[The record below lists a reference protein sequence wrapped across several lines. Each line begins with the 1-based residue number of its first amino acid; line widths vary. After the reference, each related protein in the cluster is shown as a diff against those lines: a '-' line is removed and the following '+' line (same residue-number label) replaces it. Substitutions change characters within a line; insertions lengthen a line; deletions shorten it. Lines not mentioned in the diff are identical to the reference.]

1 MKRRIVATLLAAVIT
16 ATTIGC
22 GGAANQGAAAAPEGS
37 PEAASET
44 SEEAATVEAAESSD
58 AKEASAGS
66 ASKYQTTYGS
76 KQFDNVTISVELFDR
91 SNAPEGSTIT
101 ENRWTK
107 YCRDAMAKVGINVEF
122 VAVPRGDEVTKMQTM
137 MSTNTAPTILGT
149 YTFSYARDYF
159 DQGGIWDLTDFVAGD
174 DQAVNLKKYI
184 GQNCL
189 DFGTTENGQTFGIV
203 ARRATVA
210 QHNIF
215 IRKDWLD
222 ALGLDVP
229 KNTDELYEACVKFVN
244 ENPDGL
250 APSEVF
256 GAIFDGLSQWNNDSI
271 VFRAFSKDANDK
283 KALAVGS
290 GFEYYTDEGYIDY
303 LKYVNKF
310 YNEGL
315 MNKEY
320 FAQSD
325 DQLKE
330 YFVTDR
336 IGFLEANVGYNV
348 DILRG
353 GLLQTLKENYP
364 NADMIAMHPFESNV
378 YPGESFQPA
387 YGEGG
392 LMCFCPLTATEEQVE
407 AAITYLDWL
416 STEEGGFA
424 IYHGIEGE
432 HFNYNEDG
440 VPIPIDA
447 DFNQK
452 DKDWIRTDLF
462 LVGNQGYFTDTESF
476 NLNIA
481 ADNPGWEQYTIDD
494 YEAALEGTLIAGPLD
509 LPTPESQ
516 VEASNDLNIVRENY
530 LTKCI
535 TCNPEEVE
543 GIYEEWRKAAED
555 AGIRQV
561 LADREA
567 VYDAV
572 HP

>member
-1 MKRRIVATLLAAVIT
+1 MKRRIVATFLAAAIAV
-16 ATTIGC
+16 TTVGC
-22 GGAANQGAAAAPEGS
+22 GASAGQGVAGVKNDGAS
-37 PEAASET
+37 D
-44 SEEAATVEAAESSD
+44 SSD
-58 AKEASAGS
+58 ATGEDESDEAKTESEENAEASGT

-101 ENRWTK
+101 ENRWTR
-107 YCRDAMAKVGINVEF
+107 YCQDAMAKVGINLEF

-159 DQGGIWDLTDFVAGD
+159 DQGGIWDLTDFIAGE

-189 DFGTTENGQTFGIV
+189 DFGTTENGQMFGVV

-256 GAIFDGLSQWNNDSI
+256 GAIFDGLSQWNNDTI
-271 VFRAFSKDANDK
+271 VFRAFSKDANDPR
-283 KALAVGS
+283 ALAIGS

-303 LKYVNKF
+303 LKYVNRF

-320 FAQSD
+320 FAQTD

-353 GLLQTLKENYP
+353 GLLQTLKETYP
-364 NADMIAMHPFESNV
+364 DADMVAMHPLDSNV
-378 YPGESFQPA
+378 YPGEQFQPA

-416 STEEGGFA
+416 STEEGGFT

-432 HFNYNEDG
+432 HFNYNDDG

-447 DFNQK
+447 DFNQA

-509 LPTPESQ
+509 LPAPESQ

-530 LTKCI
+530 LTQCI
-535 TCNPEEVE
+535 TCKPEEVE
-543 GIYEEWRKAAED
+543 GKYAEWRAAAEA
-555 AGIRQV
+555 AGIQQV

-567 VYDAV
+567 VYDSV
-572 HP
+572 H

>member
-1 MKRRIVATLLAAVIT
+1 MKKKRFVATVIAAVMALSIVACADGGNADVSAA
-16 ATTIGC
+16 
-22 GGAANQGAAAAPEGS
+22 GGD
-37 PEAASET
+37 AS
-44 SEEAATVEAAESSD
+44 SETVEASADTASLDNSEEESST
-58 AKEASAGS
+58 
-66 ASKYQTTYGS
+66 YQTTYGS
-76 KQFDNVTISVELFDR
+76 KQFDDVTISVELFDR

-101 ENRWTK
+101 ENRWTQ
-107 YCRDAMAKVGINVEF
+107 YAQEAMKKVGINLEF

-149 YTFSYARDYF
+149 YTYSYVRDYF
-159 DQGGIWDLTDFVAGD
+159 DQGGVWDLSDFISGS

-184 GQNCL
+184 GDNCL
-189 DFGTTENGQTFGIV
+189 SFGNTENGETFGIA

-229 KNTDELYEACVKFVN
+229 KTTDELYEAVVKFVN

-250 APSEVF
+250 APSDVF
-256 GAIFDGLSQWNNDSI
+256 GSIFDGLQAWNNDTI
-271 VFRAFSKDANDK
+271 IFRAFSKDAMDK
-283 KALAVGS
+283 RALAIGS
-290 GFEYYTDEGYIDY
+290 GYEYYTDEGYIDY
-303 LKYVNKF
+303 LRYVNKF

-320 FAQSD
+320 FAQTD

-330 YFVTDR
+330 YFVTNR
-336 IGFLEANVGYNV
+336 IGFLESNVGYNV

-364 NADMIAMHPFESNV
+364 NADMIAMQPLESNV
-378 YPGESFQPA
+378 FPGEQFQPA

-416 STEEGGFA
+416 SMPEGGFA
-424 IYHGIEGE
+424 IYHGFEGE
-432 HFNYNEDG
+432 HFEYNEAG
-440 VPIPIDA
+440 VPMPIDA
-447 DFNQK
+447 GYNQK

-494 YEAALEGTLIAGPLD
+494 YEAALAGTVIAGPLD
-509 LPTPESQ
+509 MPTPESQ
-516 VEASNDLNIVRENY
+516 LETANDLNILREDY
-530 LTKCI
+530 LTRII
-535 TCNPEEVE
+535 TCTPEEVDE
-543 GIYEEWRKAAED
+543 IYAQWRAAAEA
-555 AGIRQV
+555 AGIEQV
-561 LADREA
+561 IADREA
-567 VYDAV
+567 IYDSI
-572 HP
+572 HSN

>member
-1 MKRRIVATLLAAVIT
+1 MKRRIVATFLAAAIAV
-16 ATTIGC
+16 TTVGC
-22 GGAANQGAAAAPEGS
+22 GTVTGQGVAGEKKDDASVSGDASDDNASDEG
-37 PEAASET
+37 
-44 SEEAATVEAAESSD
+44 EEDGEED
-58 AKEASAGS
+58 AEASGA

-101 ENRWTK
+101 ENRWTR
-107 YCRDAMAKVGINVEF
+107 YCQDAMKKVGINLEF

-159 DQGGIWDLTDFVAGD
+159 DQGGIWDLTDFVSGE

-229 KNTDELYEACVKFVN
+229 KNTDELYEACVRFVN

-256 GAIFDGLSQWNNDSI
+256 GAIFDGLSQWNNDTI
-271 VFRAFSKDANDK
+271 VFRAFSKDANDE

-290 GFEYYTDEGYIDY
+290 GFEYYTDAGYIDY
-303 LKYVNKF
+303 LKYVNRF

-364 NADMIAMHPFESNV
+364 DADMVAMHPLESNV

-416 STEEGGFA
+416 STQEGGFA

-432 HFNYNEDG
+432 HFNYNDQG
-440 VPIPIDA
+440 VPLPIDA
-447 DFNQK
+447 EYNQK

-476 NLNIA
+476 NQNIA

-509 LPTPESQ
+509 MPTPESQ

-535 TCNPEEVE
+535 TCEPDQVE
-543 GIYEEWRKAAED
+543 SIYDQWRAAAED
-555 AGIRQV
+555 AGIQQV

-567 VYDAV
+567 VYDEL
-572 HP
+572 HK